1 MWWELC
7 DGSSEFLVDLYG
19 NGSASWQAA
28 KSHFRNKGYYGK
40 FLLIHRSKTGFK
52 LYQINIK
59 KKENSNDE

>member
-19 NGSASWQAA
+19 NGDASWQAA
-28 KSHFRNKGYYGK
+28 KSYFRHKDYYGK

-52 LYQINIK
+52 LYHVDLKEK
-59 KKENSNDE
+59 KK

>member
-28 KSHFRNKGYYGK
+28 KSYFRNKGYYGE
-40 FLLIHRSKTGFK
+40 FLLIHRLKTGFR
-52 LYQINIK
+52 LYNINIK
-59 KKENSNDE
+59 EKTK